1 MFLAFDIFGFLV
13 FFKKKVVR
21 KHAKYNFTK
30 RTLVEKEYTIV
41 LIAYLADMQ
50 IVSRF
55 YGCPAFTK
63 SLGPPPD
70 KLY

>member
-41 LIAYLADMQ
+41 LIAYLADM
-50 IVSRF
+50 
-55 YGCPAFTK
+55 
-63 SLGPPPD
+63 
-70 KLY
+70 